1 MTDERVDGVGLW
13 ALLATLATLAIL
25 ATFTLGNDA
34 WEFEPPSVEP
44 RGVFAPLV
52 RAADEEWSLGTVR
65 AGPMVAVLLVA
76 LASAAALGLRS
87 WRRSVAVVLA
97 AVVVALIIVPPLLLQ
112 VGLRDATEPWFYT
125 NDSTYQTELA
135 ADLLLDGTN
144 PYGYDYGTTGL
155 ERFYSLDG
163 TVPDDVRERAPV
175 LGHFIYF
182 PGTLVAAAGW
192 RLLPHPFDDYRF
204 FVLLATLALG
214 AAMLLVP
221 APFVWRL
228 VAAAAVV
235 ANPIA
240 VHAVWFGT
248 ADAVSIVFV
257 LLAFALVARGRPV
270 GAAAALAGAVLL
282 KQFAL
287 VALPFLAIAALARG
301 ASLVRAAAAFV
312 AVMLVGIVPFAL
324 ADPGAFWSDTVEFGA
339 GTHRI
344 VGYGL
349 SALFLRAGIIDD
361 REGDYPFALLAL
373 VLWLP
378 LTAWLVWAQRR
389 GGALWVGAV
398 GFATSMFV
406 LLFIAKAFHKSYL
419 IWPLTAIALAALLA
433 VTARPFAPSRGAS
446 PSRPTTAHRS
456 TSAP

>member
-1 MTDERVDGVGLW
+1 MTEERVDGVGLW
-13 ALLATLATLAIL
+13 ALLGTLATLAIL

-34 WEFEPPSVEP
+34 WAFEPPSVEP
-44 RGVFAPLV
+44 EGVFAPLV

-65 AGPMVAVLLVA
+65 AGPMLAVLLVA
-76 LASAAALGLRS
+76 LGAAVALGIRS
-87 WRRSVAVVLA
+87 WRRGVAVALA
-97 AVVVALIIVPPLLLQ
+97 AAVVALIIVPPLLLQ

-135 ADLLLDGTN
+135 GDLLLDGTN

-163 TVPDDVRERAPV
+163 TVAPDVRERWPV

-182 PGTLVAAAGW
+182 PGTLVAGAAW

-214 AAMLLVP
+214 GAMLLVP

-228 VAAAAVV
+228 AAAAVVV

-248 ADAVSIVFV
+248 SDAASLLLV
-257 LLAFALVARGRPV
+257 LVAFALVARGRPL
-270 GAAAALAGAVLL
+270 AAAASLAGAVLL

-287 VALPFLAIAALARG
+287 AALPFLAVAALSRG
-301 ASLVRAAAAFV
+301 ASLVRAGAAFAGV
-312 AVMLVGIVPFAL
+312 LAAGIVPFAL

-349 SALFLRAGIIDD
+349 SALLLRAGVVDD
-361 REGDYPFALLAL
+361 REGDYPFALLAA
-373 VLWLP
+373 VLWVP
-378 LTAWLVWAQRR
+378 LTAWLVWAQARAR
-389 GGALWVGAV
+389 SLWVGAV
-398 GFATSMFV
+398 GFATSLFV

-419 IWPLTAIALAALLA
+419 IWTLTAIALAGLLA
-433 VTARPFAPSRGAS
+433 LSERRRPDRHGA
-446 PSRPTTAHRS
+446 A
-456 TSAP
+456 